1 MVQKIKN
8 WVNRLS
14 VKKKLI
20 FYGYAIITPVLV
32 AICVGMVIHNY
43 RAAKEDQLQNNLA
56 SVESL
61 SESINML
68 QSDIK
73 DYTTYICLN
82 QQIRDLLVV
91 QDKDKMQK
99 MNADARLWQE
109 QAPMGVVQDMISLR
123 GEIKTIAIYPENGIR
138 PYLRGMDGS
147 VHLSTIEDVKNT
159 DIYQETIASK
169 TGTVWRRVEAG
180 GGDTYLTSR
189 TEKIVLYREIFDLS
203 KKKTLGYIVIG
214 VGKEKFEGL
223 CETSVKG
230 NEGAIVLDP
239 NEGMLVTSGHVD
251 EKVLEY
257 LSQGD
262 FLAQDYRTRDNH
274 FEYGKYDIV
283 CKQLYADGSIVCKM
297 IPKKDLK
304 AQIMSMT
311 YMPVFLLIG
320 ILIGMLPL
328 LLIISN
334 FVTKPLRKLSE
345 AITHFSE
352 GDFEQQVEVTT
363 EDEVGE
369 VARCFNKMVGDIKKL
384 IDENYVIKLSE
395 KESELAAL
403 QAQINPHFLYNTL
416 DSLYWQAT
424 EAGND
429 EIAESILDLSQLF
442 RLVLNQGKSVV
453 TIEQEINLITHYLQI
468 QKMRFPRKINY
479 EITVAPEVAK
489 VKIPKLILQPFVENA
504 IVHGFENVSTACLL
518 TVCAERREDY
528 VRFVIKDDGIGMNK
542 EQLASLW
549 ESEPANYSKVRIG
562 RYAIKNI
569 RERLQ
574 LRYHDAFHLE
584 ILSDVGRG
592 TTVILEVPYE
602 EGDSDAN

>member
-1 MVQKIKN
+1 MIKRIKN

-20 FYGYAIITPVLV
+20 FYGYAIISPVLV

-43 RAAKEDQLQNNLA
+43 RTATWEQLQNNLS
-56 SVESL
+56 SVDSL
-61 SESINML
+61 SESINLL

-91 QDKDKMQK
+91 QDADKIK
-99 MNADARLWQE
+99 EYNANARLWQE
-109 QAPMGVVQDMISLR
+109 EAPMGVVQDMISLR
-123 GEIKTIAIYPENGIR
+123 GEIKTIAIYPENGVR
-138 PYLRGMDGS
+138 PYLRGMDES
-147 VHLSTIEDVKNT
+147 VHLSTIEDVKKT

-203 KKKTLGYIVIG
+203 RKKTLGYIVIG
-214 VGKEKFEGL
+214 VGKDKFEGL

-230 NEGAIVLDP
+230 NEGIIVLDP
-239 NEGMLVTSGHVD
+239 NEGMLVTSGNVD
-251 EKVLEY
+251 ESVQEY
-257 LSQGD
+257 LSREE
-262 FLAQDYRTRDNH
+262 FLTQDYRTRENH
-274 FEYGKYDIV
+274 FVYKQYDIV
-283 CKQLYADGSIVCKM
+283 CKQLNKDGSIVCKM
-297 IPKKDLK
+297 VPKRDLK
-304 AQIMSMT
+304 RQIMSMT
-311 YMPVFLLIG
+311 YMPVLLLLG
-320 ILIGMLPL
+320 ILVGMLPL
-328 LLIISN
+328 LLILSN
-334 FVTKPLRKLSE
+334 FVTKPLRKLSV

-442 RLVLNQGKSVV
+442 RLVLNQGKSEV
-453 TIEQEINLITHYLQI
+453 TIEQELDLIRYYLQI

-479 EITVAPEVAK
+479 EITIAPEVAK

-504 IVHGFENVSTACLL
+504 IVHGFENVSTSCLL
-518 TVCAERREDY
+518 TVNVDKRDQY
-528 VRFVIKDDGIGMNK
+528 VHFVIKDDGIGMNK

-574 LRYHDAFHLE
+574 LKYHDAFHLDIQSAVGKGTMVIME
-584 ILSDVGRG
+584 I
-592 TTVILEVPYE
+592 PYE
-602 EGDSDAN
+602 EGDVNAS

>member
-1 MVQKIKN
+1 
-8 WVNRLS
+8 
-14 VKKKLI
+14 
-20 FYGYAIITPVLV
+20 
-32 AICVGMVIHNY
+32 
-43 RAAKEDQLQNNLA
+43 
-56 SVESL
+56 
-61 SESINML
+61 
-68 QSDIK
+68 
-73 DYTTYICLN
+73 
-82 QQIRDLLVV
+82 
-91 QDKDKMQK
+91 
-99 MNADARLWQE
+99 
-109 QAPMGVVQDMISLR
+109 
-123 GEIKTIAIYPENGIR
+123 
-138 PYLRGMDGS
+138 
-147 VHLSTIEDVKNT
+147 
-159 DIYQETIASK
+159 
-169 TGTVWRRVEAG
+169 
-180 GGDTYLTSR
+180 
-189 TEKIVLYREIFDLS
+189 
-203 KKKTLGYIVIG
+203 
-214 VGKEKFEGL
+214 
-223 CETSVKG
+223 
-230 NEGAIVLDP
+230 
-239 NEGMLVTSGHVD
+239 
-251 EKVLEY
+251 
-257 LSQGD
+257 
-262 FLAQDYRTRDNH
+262 
-274 FEYGKYDIV
+274 
-283 CKQLYADGSIVCKM
+283 
-297 IPKKDLK
+297 
-304 AQIMSMT
+304 
-311 YMPVFLLIG
+311 
-320 ILIGMLPL
+320 
-328 LLIISN
+328 
-334 FVTKPLRKLSE
+334 
-345 AITHFSE
+345 
-352 GDFEQQVEVTT
+352 
-363 EDEVGE
+363 
-369 VARCFNKMVGDIKKL
+369 MVGDIKKL

-518 TVCAERREDY
+518 TVCAERQEDY

-584 ILSDVGRG
+584 ILSDVGKG